1 MNAEKSVLTA
11 PRGLMLVNGHLVIR
25 MVGVQHWTK
34 PLVCYYKHTIE
45 ERPTLVQGVDIP
57 RCAVCGMAVY
67 IMSCHD
73 GFQLRADLTPE
84 EAREI
89 TGRSLGGGLRVGD
102 VLKYVGAELDD
113 RVA

>member
-1 MNAEKSVLTA
+1 MKSVLTA
-11 PRGLMLVNGHLVIR
+11 PRGLMLISGKYVIR
-25 MVGVQHWTK
+25 IVGVQHWTK
-34 PLVCYYKHTIE
+34 PLVCYYKHVIA

-57 RCAVCGMAVY
+57 RCPECGMGVY
-67 IMSCHD
+67 VMSMHD
-73 GFQLRADLTPE
+73 GFQLRADLTE
-84 EAREI
+84 AEAREI